1 MKYIFH
7 DIYTNNTAKVIVIQ
21 ISSVNFKIHTHTH
34 THTQSHKTQFNT
46 EFPLICFNNWMF
58 VEHRKSEL
66 LFIHNIHSAIHFAT
80 PNTLCSCTT
89 CPPPH
94 QLLCLCVYVIL
105 TTNSV
110 SSSPDTVLLIGGLD
124 KSHDYISITQVCAE
138 YTDKSSCLKHRETW
152 TPRA

>member
-1 MKYIFH
+1 M
-7 DIYTNNTAKVIVIQ
+7 IYTDNTAEVIFRFLQ
-21 ISSVNFKIHTHTH
+21 LTSKNTH
-34 THTQSHKTQFNT
+34 THTQLHKTQSNT

-66 LFIHNIHSAIHFAT
+66 LFIPNIHSAIHFAT

-89 CPPPH
+89 SPTPP
-94 QLLCLCVYVIL
+94 LLRHCVYIIL
-105 TTNSV
+105 TTNSML
-110 SSSPDTVLLIGGLD
+110 SSPDIVLLIGGLD
-124 KSHDYISITQVCAE
+124 KSHDYISITQDCAE